1 MVLNLEILFG
11 LISFIYFFLQSFFIF
26 SFHQRNKLNNLNFKN
41 FFNLKKIIKVKN
53 ITQIT
58 FDSVSIFIYFYKQK
72 NFHHFG
78 SSVEFFSD
86 LFIVIWVWIDSS
98 YFAHFQFWCW
108 CDKVEAI
115 FIWFPVIETT
125 KDKRAFGKWHNN
137 KGMKHRWS
145 GYEPMKRQWSSNK
158 TLTHYCIVFI
168 IIMLLWNVRLPFFFS
183 HFLLNFLTI
192 LTSDFLLAHI
202 QEDFISLIS

>member
-53 ITQIT
+53 TTQIT

-72 NFHHFG
+72 NFHHFD

-125 KDKRAFGKWHNN
+125 KDKRAFGKWHN
-137 KGMKHRWS
+137 KRMKHLIFCNS
-145 GYEPMKRQWSSNK
+145 PMKQQQNFD
-158 TLTHYCIVFI
+158 LLLYCIYNNNVAVKCSSAFFLFSFSTQFPNDSFWLLTSSHSRRFDFI
-168 IIMLLWNVRLPFFFS
+168 D
-183 HFLLNFLTI
+183 FLTC
-192 LTSDFLLAHI
+192 L
-202 QEDFISLIS
+202 